1 MRNNLSKN
9 LLLFVL
15 LLTGSIMYSQ
25 RTVRGVVSDSEGG
38 LPGVTVQVK
47 GTSTG
52 TQTDLDGNYS
62 VTVSSDTSVLVFS
75 YLGYKTQEITVGSRS
90 TINVTLVEDSTQ
102 LDEIVVI
109 GYGKTTVKDATG
121 SVSSVTSENFNK
133 GVVASPEQ
141 LIQGKTAGVQIT
153 QSTGEPGAGIAF
165 RIRGSN
171 SIRSN
176 NNPLFVVDGVPL
188 SGGGTP
194 SPSF

>member
-25 RTVRGVVSDSEGG
+25 RTVKGVVSDEAGS

-62 VTVSSDTSVLVFS
+62 VTVTSDSAVLVFS

-90 TINVTLVEDSTQ
+90 TVNVTLVEEDRKS
-102 LDEIVVI
+102 VV
-109 GYGKTTVKDATG
+109 
-121 SVSSVTSENFNK
+121 
-133 GVVASPEQ
+133 
-141 LIQGKTAGVQIT
+141 
-153 QSTGEPGAGIAF
+153 
-165 RIRGSN
+165 
-171 SIRSN
+171 
-176 NNPLFVVDGVPL
+176 
-188 SGGGTP
+188 
-194 SPSF
+194 